1 MPTTTQ
7 DLTWTRGDTMRFIG
21 SIVPGAGQ
29 VFALPI
35 AELKFTAKWKY
46 QDTDVFF
53 EKTLGAGMTI
63 VGQSPT
69 MVSYNG
75 EVSASDTALIPIK
88 KGKFVYDLQITEAD
102 GRDRKSTRLNSS
114 HMSISYAVFCL

>member
-1 MPTTTQ
+1 MPTETE
-7 DLTWTRGDTMRFIG
+7 DLVWTRGDTMRFIG
-21 SIVPGAGQ
+21 TLVPGDGQ

-53 EKTLGAGMTI
+53 EKTIGAGMTI
-63 VGQSPT
+63 VGQSTT

-75 EVSASDTALIPIK
+75 EVSPADTALIPIK

-102 GRDRKSTRLNSS
+102 GRVTTVVGGKVTLLPDVTPP
-114 HMSISYAVFCL
+114 